1 MSNSLPTTTNAEA
14 ESDGGLIFITSA
26 TTPAEFRSKKN
37 MNIVRKQAMSFHLNS
52 DDRKTSKKP
61 KSSAGRS
68 RISSVES
75 DSRGSRQS
83 KLSVGSQDA
92 ITDFSTIP
100 TTASQGAESIGRA
113 KATSSSRSS
122 VAPSSLDEDV
132 TYAGPVARTQQP
144 HDFITP
150 VAPLFSACKNTT
162 PAPFDT
168 YIPAPFVSI
177 GKNIDPFRTMF
188 QSSHPSVSVEEL
200 KFYCN
205 RYFGTRA
212 LGKYWI
218 PTALS
223 YSHTYLGTLCLA
235 TAYHDVIHERP
246 LESVQTVALRQ
257 EVIHLVGR
265 NMLDPEARVS
275 DHNIMAIIQLII
287 SEVIGREESGLS
299 WHENGIENMIKQRG
313 GLENLGVEGRLA
325 SAVSWVS
332 LATSVLREEP
342 PRTIYA
348 EYSAA
353 HSTKQY
359 RPTASLPE
367 SPIFCP
373 RTTWKTISKSTKC
386 TPKAYELLSDM
397 RMMID
402 FLLHETRS
410 SRRNSQT
417 LMELYKKIINPVE
430 YPPVSEIQ
438 RSRRLTYHDYKYE
451 AIRIAS
457 IIQATAII
465 RRMPLSEALTHA
477 ADLQSSVPFYNTPA
491 AVASSES
498 LISPLETYPEASF
511 AGPSAS
517 PSFPTSSTSSELQ
530 QSYFQF
536 QAADPRASMSSLNDP
551 RPSFSSTTSAPRPS
565 ISSVRSTSSDHFYF
579 PPPPAPAPNNTT
591 TLLKNLRTT
600 IEASNISACWS
611 DMAGVLLWIGLVVGA
626 ASLKS
631 ESKIHKK
638 YFSALTMRCGVMLCF
653 EHPEAI
659 NSTMVR
665 MSEVIAALGAA
676 GKSPTSTDEGAPK
689 RRRV

>member
-1 MSNSLPTTTNAEA
+1 MSNNLPTTTNAEA

-75 DSRGSRQS
+75 DSRGSRRS

-498 LISPLETYPEASF
+498 LISPSETYPEASF

-565 ISSVRSTSSDHFYF
+565 ISSVQSTSSDHFYF

-676 GKSPTSTDEGAPK
+676 GKSPTSKDEGAPK

>member
-1 MSNSLPTTTNAEA
+1 MSNSLPTTTDAEA

-75 DSRGSRQS
+75 DSRGSRRS

-386 TPKAYELLSDM
+386 TPKAHELLSDM
-397 RMMID
+397 RIMID

-477 ADLQSSVPFYNTPA
+477 ADLQSSVPVYNTPA
-491 AVASSES
+491 AVVSSES
-498 LISPLETYPEASF
+498 LISPLEIYPEGSF

-551 RPSFSSTTSAPRPS
+551 RPSFSSTASAPRPS
-565 ISSVRSTSSDHFYF
+565 ISSVQSTSSDHIYF
-579 PPPPAPAPNNTT
+579 PPPPAPAPSNTT

-665 MSEVIAALGAA
+665 MSEVIAALGTQ
-676 GKSPTSTDEGAPK
+676 GKSPTNKDEVAPK

>member
-75 DSRGSRQS
+75 DSRGSRRS

-386 TPKAYELLSDM
+386 TPKAHELLSDM
-397 RMMID
+397 RIMID

-477 ADLQSSVPFYNTPA
+477 ADLQSSVPVYNTPA
-491 AVASSES
+491 AVVSSES
-498 LISPLETYPEASF
+498 LISPLEIYPEGSF

-551 RPSFSSTTSAPRPS
+551 RPSFSSTASAPRPS
-565 ISSVRSTSSDHFYF
+565 ISSVQSTSSDHIYF
-579 PPPPAPAPNNTT
+579 PPPPAPAPSNTT

-665 MSEVIAALGAA
+665 MSEVIAALGTQ
-676 GKSPTSTDEGAPK
+676 GKSPTNKDEVAPK

>member
-1 MSNSLPTTTNAEA
+1 MSNSLPTTTDAEA

-75 DSRGSRQS
+75 DSRGSRRS

-386 TPKAYELLSDM
+386 TPKAHELLSDM

-477 ADLQSSVPFYNTPA
+477 ADLQSSVPVYNTPA
-491 AVASSES
+491 AVVLSES

-551 RPSFSSTTSAPRPS
+551 RPSFSSTASAPRPS
-565 ISSVRSTSSDHFYF
+565 ISSVQSTSSDHIYF
-579 PPPPAPAPNNTT
+579 PPPPAPAPSNTT

-665 MSEVIAALGAA
+665 MSEVIAALGTQ
-676 GKSPTSTDEGAPK
+676 GKSPTNKDEVAPK

>member
-75 DSRGSRQS
+75 DSRGSRRS

-491 AVASSES
+491 TVASSES

-565 ISSVRSTSSDHFYF
+565 ISSVQSTSSDHFYF

-676 GKSPTSTDEGAPK
+676 GKSPASKDEGAPK

>member
-1 MSNSLPTTTNAEA
+1 MSNSLPTTTDAEA

-61 KSSAGRS
+61 KSSANRS

-75 DSRGSRQS
+75 DSRGSLRS

-386 TPKAYELLSDM
+386 TPKAHELLSDM

-477 ADLQSSVPFYNTPA
+477 ADLQSSVPVYNTPA
-491 AVASSES
+491 AVVSSES
-498 LISPLETYPEASF
+498 LISPLEIYPEGSF

-551 RPSFSSTTSAPRPS
+551 RPSFSSTASAPRPS
-565 ISSVRSTSSDHFYF
+565 ISSVQSTSSDHIYF
-579 PPPPAPAPNNTT
+579 PPPPAPAPSNTT

-665 MSEVIAALGAA
+665 MSEVIAALGTQ
-676 GKSPTSTDEGAPK
+676 GKSPTNKDEVAPK

>member
-61 KSSAGRS
+61 KSSANRS

-75 DSRGSRQS
+75 DSRGSLRS

-530 QSYFQF
+530 QSYLQF

-565 ISSVRSTSSDHFYF
+565 ISSVQSTSSDHFYF

-676 GKSPTSTDEGAPK
+676 GKSPTSKDEGAPK

>member
-1 MSNSLPTTTNAEA
+1 MSNSLPTTTDAEA

-75 DSRGSRQS
+75 DSRGSRRS

-386 TPKAYELLSDM
+386 TPKAHELLSDM

-477 ADLQSSVPFYNTPA
+477 ADLQSSVPVYNTPA
-491 AVASSES
+491 AVVSSES
-498 LISPLETYPEASF
+498 LISPLEIYPEGSF

-551 RPSFSSTTSAPRPS
+551 RPSFSSTASAPRPS
-565 ISSVRSTSSDHFYF
+565 ISSVQSTSSDHIYF
-579 PPPPAPAPNNTT
+579 PPPPAPAPSNTT

-665 MSEVIAALGAA
+665 MSEVIAALGTQ
-676 GKSPTSTDEGAPK
+676 GKSPTNKDEVAPK

>member
-75 DSRGSRQS
+75 DSRGSRRS

-386 TPKAYELLSDM
+386 TPKAHELLSDM

-565 ISSVRSTSSDHFYF
+565 ISSVQSTSSDHFYF

-676 GKSPTSTDEGAPK
+676 GKSPTSKDEGAPK

>member
-1 MSNSLPTTTNAEA
+1 MSNSLPTTTDAEA

-75 DSRGSRQS
+75 DSRGSRRS

-386 TPKAYELLSDM
+386 TPKAHELLSDM

-417 LMELYKKIINPVE
+417 WMELYKKIINPVE

-477 ADLQSSVPFYNTPA
+477 ADLQSSVPVYNTPA
-491 AVASSES
+491 AVVSSES
-498 LISPLETYPEASF
+498 LISPLEIYPEGSF

-551 RPSFSSTTSAPRPS
+551 RPSFSSTASAPRPS
-565 ISSVRSTSSDHFYF
+565 ISSVQSTSSDHIYF
-579 PPPPAPAPNNTT
+579 PPPPAPAPSNTT

-665 MSEVIAALGAA
+665 MSEVIAALGTQ
-676 GKSPTSTDEGAPK
+676 GKSPTNKDEVAPK

>member
-1 MSNSLPTTTNAEA
+1 
-14 ESDGGLIFITSA
+14 
-26 TTPAEFRSKKN
+26 
-37 MNIVRKQAMSFHLNS
+37 
-52 DDRKTSKKP
+52 
-61 KSSAGRS
+61 
-68 RISSVES
+68 
-75 DSRGSRQS
+75 
-83 KLSVGSQDA
+83 
-92 ITDFSTIP
+92 
-100 TTASQGAESIGRA
+100 
-113 KATSSSRSS
+113 
-122 VAPSSLDEDV
+122 
-132 TYAGPVARTQQP
+132 
-144 HDFITP
+144 
-150 VAPLFSACKNTT
+150 
-162 PAPFDT
+162 
-168 YIPAPFVSI
+168 
-177 GKNIDPFRTMF
+177 MF

-386 TPKAYELLSDM
+386 TPKAHELLSDM

-477 ADLQSSVPFYNTPA
+477 ADLQSSVPVYNTPA
-491 AVASSES
+491 AVVSSES
-498 LISPLETYPEASF
+498 LISPLEIYPEGSF

-551 RPSFSSTTSAPRPS
+551 RPSFSSTASAPRPS
-565 ISSVRSTSSDHFYF
+565 ISSVQSTSSDHIYF
-579 PPPPAPAPNNTT
+579 PPPPAPAPSNTT

-631 ESKIHKK
+631 
-638 YFSALTMRCGVMLCF
+638 
-653 EHPEAI
+653 
-659 NSTMVR
+659 
-665 MSEVIAALGAA
+665 AA
-676 GKSPTSTDEGAPK
+676 
-689 RRRV
+689 V

>member
-61 KSSAGRS
+61 KSSANRS

-75 DSRGSRQS
+75 DSRGSLRS

-122 VAPSSLDEDV
+122 VATSSLDEDV

-565 ISSVRSTSSDHFYF
+565 ISSVQSTSSDHFYF

-676 GKSPTSTDEGAPK
+676 GKSPTSKDEGAPK

>member
-75 DSRGSRQS
+75 DSRGSRRS

-162 PAPFDT
+162 LAPFDT

-491 AVASSES
+491 TVASSES

-565 ISSVRSTSSDHFYF
+565 ISSVQSTSSDHFYF

-676 GKSPTSTDEGAPK
+676 GKSPTSKDEGAPK

>member
-61 KSSAGRS
+61 KSSANRS

-75 DSRGSRQS
+75 DSRGSLRS

-565 ISSVRSTSSDHFYF
+565 ISSVQSTSSDHFYF

-676 GKSPTSTDEGAPK
+676 GKSPTSKDEGAPK